1 MVKITIHIDPAEAA
15 RRKQEKHLFI
25 SWMMHKH
32 GLARSTAN
40 AYVRHL
46 KNPFSKRYKLA
57 SYLRDLFIE
66 QLDAA

>member
-1 MVKITIHIDPAEAA
+1 MVKITIQVDPAEAA
-15 RRKQEKHLFI
+15 KRKEEQKLFI
-25 SWMMHKH
+25 HWMMNEYS
-32 GLARSTAN
+32 LARSTAI

-46 KNPFSKRYKLA
+46 KNPFSKRYQRA